1 PAPIDTTVVPECFG
15 RFPVK
20 IHSEEPKIARG
31 SAAAL
36 KKFQCFAKDSRS
48 HSVGPY
54 GDAYA
59 ICYPDGDVER
69 VQLSAE
75 IIEALWM
82 YDDVIEALPHDVASK
97 EHGTIKQL
105 LDHTHNGKGPTEG
118 AMTNVFRD
126 VGARMTVLDPKGAP
140 YVLGTLKQ
148 YLAEYDGSSRT
159 FDTLEEYLSFRTLN
173 VGFRIMVSFMQWTL
187 NVYLTS
193 DETELCSAFYM
204 AGGRVMA
211 ITNDYFSWRM
221 EKREETDRV
230 RNAIPVVMKQY
241 AMSESDATLF
251 VKGVLV
257 DAEQKTA
264 RLGKALKGSSENIRR
279 YVEGMEYLLGGSGF
293 WSATCPRYNDVPAD
307 NVG

>member
-1 PAPIDTTVVPECFG
+1 MPAPIDTTVVPECFG

-20 IHSEEPKIARG
+20 LHSEEPKIARG

-59 ICYPDGDVER
+59 ICYPDGEM
-69 VQLSAE
+69 
-75 IIEALWM
+75 W
-82 YDDVIEALPHDVASK
+82 IEALPHDVASK
-97 EHGTIKQL
+97 EHGTVKQL
-105 LDHTHNGKGPTEG
+105 LDHTHNGKGPAED

-148 YLAEYDGSSRT
+148 YLAEYDSSSRT

-193 DETELCSAFYM
+193 DETELCSAFYT
-204 AGGRVMA
+204 AAGRVMA

-221 EKREETDRV
+221 EKREATDRV

-257 DAEQKTA
+257 DAEQKTV

-307 NVG
+307 DVG